1 MHQSIHILALCATY
15 NRRDITIASLRS
27 LRAQIL
33 PPNTVMDIAVVDD
46 ASTDGTLESL
56 QDIFP
61 DILTI
66 DCGGGSYW
74 AGAMRHGVKNFWNQ
88 ERYTHLLVFN
98 DDITIF
104 QHSISKLIEV
114 AIRYENHFGVVAVG
128 AMVDSV
134 KGILTYGG
142 MKRIP
147 YLPSIYLDRVK
158 PTLDAQVVDTLNM
171 NFALIS
177 KSCLARNELIRSG
190 FTHSLADFDF
200 GLRASKNGAKIILA
214 PKFLGS
220 CSRNSRVGTWE
231 DIDLTF
237 SRRWSLIFGPK
248 GLPLYPRFIY
258 LRSHAP
264 YVWPFIYFW
273 PYARLIISH
282 FLLSIAKFSFF
293 RR

>member
-1 MHQSIHILALCATY
+1 
-15 NRRDITIASLRS
+15 
-27 LRAQIL
+27 
-33 PPNTVMDIAVVDD
+33 MDIAVVDD
-46 ASTDGTLESL
+46 ASTDGTLKSL
-56 QDIFP
+56 HDIFP

-66 DCGGGSYW
+66 NCGGSSYW
-74 AGAMRHGVKNFWNQ
+74 AGSMRYGVKHFWSN

-104 QHSISKLIEV
+104 QHSISKLIDV
-114 AIRYENHFGVVAVG
+114 AIRYENQFGVVAVG

-134 KGILTYGG
+134 KGIPTYSG

-147 YLPSIYLDRVK
+147 YRPSIYLDRVK

-171 NFALIS
+171 NLALIS

-190 FTHSLADFDF
+190 FIHSLADFDF
-200 GLRASKNGAKIILA
+200 GLRASKNSAKVILA
-214 PKFLGS
+214 PNFLGE
-220 CSRNSRVGTWE
+220 CSRNSRADTWE
-231 DIDLTF
+231 DIDLPF
-237 SRRWSLIFGPK
+237 LKRWDLILGPK
-248 GLPLYPRFIY
+248 GLPLYPRLIY
-258 LRSHAP
+258 LRSHAR

-282 FLLSIAKFSFF
+282 FLLSVTKSSFF